1 MIQAIAVLLGTVIAC
16 TIGPHY
22 LHRLSRSNIDPRAA
36 IIGWVVS
43 IAAASLSAVLAVAL
57 LVLPSHGGL
66 GEMVRLAGGC
76 VSMIAAGSFPAVENV
91 AAAAGLIIMA
101 AVGCRLAFVLIR
113 RSRTRRQHRDALRS
127 AFQAVAIKDARRDGV
142 LWVPGESPAAF
153 SIGGQPR
160 LTVAT
165 TSLRTH
171 LSPRAVGATLAH
183 ERAHLRGRHHLLTD
197 SADALAEA
205 LPFIPLFKRAA
216 PALRELVEVA
226 ADVAA
231 VRKFGAAAVIEAL
244 HVMSAG
250 RHRAVAPSVG
260 LGMARGAVEYRL
272 DRLAHVNVA
281 GPAIVR
287 HALCGVVAV
296 IAAAAPTAAGL
307 GLLIAVACST
317 G

>member
-16 TIGPHY
+16 TIAPHY

-36 IIGWVVS
+36 IIAWVVS
-43 IAAASLSAVLAVAL
+43 ICAASLSAVLAVAL

-66 GEMVRLAGGC
+66 GEMARLAGGC

-91 AAAAGLIIMA
+91 AAAAGLITMT

-113 RSRTRRQHRDALRS
+113 RSRIRRQHRDALRL
-127 AFQAVAIKDARRDGV
+127 AFQAVATNDARRNEV

-153 SIGGQPR
+153 SIGGHPG

-165 TSLRTH
+165 TSLHTH
-171 LSPRAVGATLAH
+171 LSPSAVGATLEH
-183 ERAHLRGRHHLLTD
+183 ERAHLQGRHHFLTD

-205 LPFIPLFKRAA
+205 LPFIPLFTRAA
-216 PALRELVEVA
+216 PALRELVELT

-231 VRKFGAAAVIEAL
+231 VRKFGAPAVSEAL
-244 HVMSAG
+244 RVMGAA
-250 RHRAVAPSVG
+250 RYRAIVPSVG
-260 LGMARGAVEYRL
+260 LGMAHGGIEYRL
-272 DRLAHVNVA
+272 DRLAQVNVA
-281 GPAIVR
+281 GPAIMR

-296 IAAAAPTAAGL
+296 VAATGPTAAGL